1 MRIFQWRTTVTLF
14 VALVFFTLSTTVPAT
29 VRAASPAIDPAAT
42 EILKRM
48 TAYLGSLKQFS
59 VQTQNTLEDMLA
71 TGHRIDLDISAE
83 VTISRPN
90 KLRSERKG
98 DMVNQIFYYD
108 GKTLTLYN
116 PADNVYATKP
126 VPDSFEGLFKYMY
139 ESLGFGVPVS
149 DLVYSDAYPLL
160 MQDVN
165 YAAVIDKAFI
175 GGIKCDHLLFS
186 RPGVDFQ
193 IWVSEGARPLPLKYV
208 VTDTTTSGLLSVST
222 LMSGWNVEPVVD
234 DGQFTFVPPKGSQE
248 IDFMPF

>member
-1 MRIFQWRTTVTLF
+1 MKILQCRMAVTLI
-14 VALVFFTLSTTVPAT
+14 ALVVFALSTTVPQKT
-29 VRAASPAIDPAAT
+29 RAEAPGVDPAAT
-42 EILKRM
+42 EILMRM
-48 TAYLGSLKQFS
+48 TDYLGSLKQFS
-59 VQTQNTLEDMLA
+59 VQTQNTLEDVLA
-71 TGHRIDLDISAE
+71 TGHRIDLDVSAE

-116 PADNVYATKP
+116 PTNNVYATKP

-149 DLVYSDAYPLL
+149 DLVYNDAFPLL

-175 GGIKCDHLLFS
+175 GGIKCDHLIFS

-193 IWVSEGARPLPLKYV
+193 IWVSEGPKPLPLKYV
-208 VTDTTTSGLLSVST
+208 VTDTATSGLLSVST
-222 LMSGWNVEPVVD
+222 LMSNWKVEPGVE
-234 DGQFTFVPPKGSQE
+234 DGQFTFVPPKGAQA